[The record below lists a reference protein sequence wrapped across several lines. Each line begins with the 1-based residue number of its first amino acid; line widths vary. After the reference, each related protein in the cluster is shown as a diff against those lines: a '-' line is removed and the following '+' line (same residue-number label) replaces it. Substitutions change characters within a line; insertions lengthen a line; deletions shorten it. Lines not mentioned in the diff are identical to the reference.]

1 MRNYII
7 ISPHTGGNMVKINSI
22 TDIYVVYIKFD
33 LLTILLARTILVD
46 S

>member
-1 MRNYII
+1 
-7 ISPHTGGNMVKINSI
+7 MVKINSI